1 MSNLIL
7 ALIAVTVSMSSIV
20 FVSTFAVPSG
30 SYDSTHF
37 RITNM
42 SMIDQPGG
50 FGGDLAIVGF
60 VRNIGN
66 DTYDNVRF
74 AVTLYDKNN
83 TLIDVAEGFPS
94 TGDAQ
99 NPDGIAP
106 FKIPVSTAAC

>member
-1 MSNLIL
+1 
-7 ALIAVTVSMSSIV
+7 
-20 FVSTFAVPSG
+20 
-30 SYDSTHF
+30 
-37 RITNM
+37 M

-94 TGDAQ
+94 TGDA
-99 NPDGIAP
+99 PE
-106 FKIPVSTAAC
+106 S